1 MASTRPGT
9 APSPTAIE
17 PPRYGTILT
26 YTDFMDWRVYYGYK
40 LAEDLKMRN
49 EAVKEIDPSHV
60 TTSHAPILR
69 PLFEPWPI
77 PTIRRTIF

>member
-26 YTDFMDWRVYYGYK
+26 YTDK